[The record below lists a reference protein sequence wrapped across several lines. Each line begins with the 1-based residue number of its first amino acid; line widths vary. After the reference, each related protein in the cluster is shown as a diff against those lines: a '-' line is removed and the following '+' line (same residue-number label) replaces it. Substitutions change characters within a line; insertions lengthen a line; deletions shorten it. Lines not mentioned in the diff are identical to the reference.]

1 MGLFM
6 NGHDK
11 DRDPKDQDESSG
23 PDNVVRIP
31 SLAERDR
38 LRKEQAKMIIDRDL
52 SLKPIINLPLATKWF
67 LGLLI
72 VIHVV
77 LYLMLDP
84 LMRDQIIMVTGFI
97 PLNFMETPFAPA
109 VLVTLITHMF
119 IHGSWIHLAMNGFML
134 AAFGSGIERW
144 LGAKRMIML
153 FITCGL
159 FGAAFHYLLNTASPY
174 PMIGASGG
182 LSGLFAAAIVMMN
195 RGQQEIGGR
204 FGILPFALLWIGI
217 SIGFGMLGAP
227 GGGAVAWA
235 AHVGGFLGGFVV
247 LKLMRV

>member
-11 DRDPKDQDESSG
+11 DRDPQDSG
-23 PDNVVRIP
+23 DDNIVRIP
-31 SLAERDR
+31 SLEERDR
-38 LRKEQAKMIIDRDL
+38 LKKEQAQRIANRD
-52 SLKPIINLPLATKWF
+52 PAAQPMINLPLATKAL
-67 LGLLI
+67 LGILI
-72 VIHVV
+72 VIHGV
-77 LYLMLDP
+77 LYLILDEET
-84 LMRDQIIMVTGFI
+84 RTQIILMAGFI
-97 PLNFMETPFAPA
+97 PVRFMEYPLAPS
-109 VLVTLITHMF
+109 VLITLITHMF
-119 IHGSWIHLAMNGFML
+119 IHGSWIHLGMNGFML
-134 AAFGSGIERW
+134 SAFGSGIERW
-144 LGAKRMIML
+144 LGAKRMILL

-159 FGAAFHYLLNTASPY
+159 FGVAFHYLLNTSSPF

-182 LSGLFAAAIVMMN
+182 LSGLFAAAIIMMN

-204 FGILPFALLWIGI
+204 FGILPFALLWIGV

-235 AHVGGFLGGFVV
+235 AHVGGFLGGFLV